1 MAAAVPLESPGPQGS
16 PGPLESPGPQGTA
29 GPQGSPGPHGT
40 RARQRRGPA
49 PLPLTAGRRAALVIG
64 VPVCLLLVAYG
75 GLDLVAIFGQGRYP
89 VNYTA
94 PAAARSLTVS
104 SPGGQL
110 LIDGATSGP
119 ARVNGTARYS
129 LVRST
134 VTEHVAAGG
143 ATVGYSCAVPV
154 GNCEFDATVR
164 APASVPVSASTG
176 GGNVSVTGTAGQV
189 TLSTGGGDVSV
200 SQTSGP
206 LILHTAG
213 GNIQAAQ
220 VSSATVTATSGGG
233 NIDIV
238 FSSVPRDVH
247 VSTSGGNVTV
257 ALPPNAAGYQVNSHT
272 DGGNVTDAVQQ
283 NTSSQNVVTVTTGGG
298 DITIVKD

>member
-1 MAAAVPLESPGPQGS
+1 
-16 PGPLESPGPQGTA
+16 
-29 GPQGSPGPHGT
+29 
-40 RARQRRGPA
+40 
-49 PLPLTAGRRAALVIG
+49 
-64 VPVCLLLVAYG
+64 
-75 GLDLVAIFGQGRYP
+75 VAIFGQGSYP
-89 VNYTA
+89 VSYTA

-104 SPGGQL
+104 SPGGPL
-110 LIDGATSGP
+110 LIDGAPAGP

-143 ATVGYSCAVPV
+143 AAVGYGCAVPV

-164 APASVPVSASTG
+164 APASVPVSASTD

-189 TLSTGGGDVSV
+189 TLSTSGGDVSAN
-200 SQTSGP
+200 QTSGP
-206 LILHTAG
+206 LSLHTTG

-247 VSTSGGNVTV
+247 VSTSGGNVTI
-257 ALPPNAAGYQVNSHT
+257 ALPPNAAGYHVTAGT

-298 DITIVKD
+298 DITIVQN